1 VRFNGPGVPL
11 DPEPQFMRL
20 PVLAPDADADTADA
34 YADALCDEPCD
45 REVIHVVFLDA
56 EGSQLSPAGRLHNA
70 PRLPREAE
78 LDQFVDMLRHQ
89 GLRVR
94 ARQVALVWQTVAD
107 DVPDRVA
114 VNVWVDGLLDRLAGG
129 PLALRAVWYRA
140 PTGYVTLVDTADEIM
155 TRPAPRTSLG

>member
-1 VRFNGPGVPL
+1 VRFTGPGVPL
-11 DPEPQFMRL
+11 DPEPRFLRL
-20 PVLAPDADADTADA
+20 PDLAPDAEADTAAA

-45 REVIHVVFLDA
+45 REVVHVVFLDA

-94 ARQVALVWQTVAD
+94 ARQVALVWQTVDD

-114 VNVWVDGLLDRLAGG
+114 VGVWADGLIDRMAGG
-129 PLALRAVWYRA
+129 PLALRAVWYRT
-140 PTGYVTLVDTADEIM
+140 PSGYVALVDGAVRIT
-155 TRPAPRTSLG
+155 TPRAPRTSLG